1 MSFPIFRLDELQITC
16 QKYYFYIRMKKAAL
30 ILILIASMG
39 LSSCSLFKKK
49 CNCPDVRR
57 QKRVALLSDKA
68 HFELI

>member
-1 MSFPIFRLDELQITC
+1 
-16 QKYYFYIRMKKAAL
+16 MKKAAL

-39 LSSCSLFKKK
+39 FSSCSLFKKK

-57 QKRVALLSDKA
+57 QKRVALLSEKA